1 MTNDS
6 QYIKQ
11 LKTNVLQHA
20 QAIDGFKHSDILN
33 AIMEH
38 YVRFDEKQSVF
49 AGFHLILLAL
59 EKDITLQDH
68 TLLKTMINA
77 KKQYAIKANFRH
89 TYQELNAITLAIAYT
104 RHCLRL
110 MNMEQQ
116 YKSMLEEIA

>member
-1 MTNDS
+1 MKTDS

-11 LKTNVLQHA
+11 LKTNVLQCA
-20 QAIDGFKHSDILN
+20 KDIEGFKHFDILN

-38 YVRFDEKQSVF
+38 YVRFDEKQSVL
-49 AGFHLILLAL
+49 AGFHLILSAL

-68 TLLKTMINA
+68 TLLKTMITV
-77 KKQYAIKANFRH
+77 KKQYAIRANFKH
-89 TYQELNAITLAIAYT
+89 TYREINAITLAIAYT
-104 RHCLRL
+104 RHCLKA